1 MSRIG
6 KEKTVPNLLHG
17 DITER
22 IIGAAY
28 EVYNILGYGFLEK
41 VYENALV
48 LELRGYGLDVKQQH
62 PITVVYKGEVI
73 GEYFTDLIVEDR
85 VIVEVKSVSALD
97 PAHEVQLVHY
107 LKATKLEVG
116 LLINFGKEI
125 KIMRKILSKKE
136 NMIE

>member
-1 MSRIG
+1 MSH
-6 KEKTVPNLLHG
+6 LLHG
-17 DITER
+17 EITER

-48 LELRGYGLDVKQQH
+48 IELRGAGLDVKQQH
-62 PITVVYKGEVI
+62 PITVVYKGEII
-73 GEYFTDLIVEDR
+73 GEYFADLVVEDK
-85 VIVEVKSVSALD
+85 VIVELKSVSALD

-107 LKATKLEVG
+107 LKATGLEVG

-125 KIMRKILSKKE
+125 KIIRKILSGKE
-136 NMIE
+136 NMIDESSSK

>member
-1 MSRIG
+1 VSH
-6 KEKTVPNLLHG
+6 LLHG
-17 DITER
+17 EITER

-48 LELRGYGLDVKQQH
+48 IELRGAGLDVKQQH
-62 PITVVYKGEVI
+62 PITVVYKGEII
-73 GEYFTDLIVEDR
+73 GEYFADLVVEDK
-85 VIVEVKSVSALD
+85 VIVELKSVSALD

-107 LKATKLEVG
+107 LKATGLEVG

-125 KIMRKILSKKE
+125 KIIRKILSGKE
-136 NMIE
+136 NMIDESSSK

>member
-1 MSRIG
+1 VS
-6 KEKTVPNLLHG
+6 NLLHG
-17 DITER
+17 EITER

-48 LELRGYGLDVKQQH
+48 LELRGDGLDVKQQH
-62 PITVVYKGEVI
+62 PITVIYKGEVI
-73 GEYFTDLIVEDR
+73 GEYFADLIVEDK
-85 VIVEVKSVSALD
+85 VIVELKSANAID

-125 KIMRKILSKKE
+125 KIMRKILSRKE
-136 NMIE
+136 NMIDESASK

>member
-1 MSRIG
+1 MS
-6 KEKTVPNLLHG
+6 NLLHG
-17 DITER
+17 EITER

-48 LELRGYGLDVKQQH
+48 LELRGDGLDVKQQH
-62 PITVVYKGEVI
+62 PITVIYKGEVI
-73 GEYFTDLIVEDR
+73 GEYFADLIVEDK
-85 VIVEVKSVSALD
+85 VIVELKSANAID

-125 KIMRKILSKKE
+125 KIMRKILSRKE
-136 NMIE
+136 NMIDESASK